1 MDFANI
7 DPDDLVLPP
16 DLIGRLFD
24 PVDAAR
30 AMSANLVA
38 VRADDLHEL
47 LNAYG
52 CLHRHARAIRRSTD
66 EPRAS

>member
-1 MDFANI
+1 MAAASF
-7 DPDDLVLPP
+7 DPDDLILEP
-16 DLIGRLFD
+16 DLIDRLFD

-30 AMSANLVA
+30 RMGANLVA
-38 VRADDLHEL
+38 VRADDVQAL

-52 CLHRHARAIRRSTD
+52 RLHRHVRAIRRDTA

>member
-16 DLIGRLFD
+16 DLLGRLFD

-38 VRADDLHEL
+38 VRADDVHEL
-47 LNAYG
+47 LNAYAR
-52 CLHRHARAIRRSTD
+52 LHRHVRAIRQAAD